1 MLDFLY
7 NFSDNLNAFLRTG
20 QFKTILT
27 TFKWLFTAITLLF
40 IGLSVW
46 LRTKAGFYTDLKI
59 KYSYYFNPKK
69 KEEESLG
76 PNTKELADY
85 WGHLAMRLNYQDEA
99 QWKLAV
105 IESDNFFDYVL
116 RYFHYEGESMAER
129 LQKVPPGVLNNTDDV
144 WRAHRIRNSL
154 VHDPNYHISYKQ
166 AEFVMNTYAR
176 ALKDLKILE

>member
-1 MLDFLY
+1 MDFLY
-7 NFSDNLNAFLRTG
+7 NFSDNLNIFIKTG

-27 TFKWLFTAITLLF
+27 TFRWLFTVITLMF
-40 IGLSVW
+40 IGLSIW
-46 LRTKAGFYTDLKI
+46 LYSKAGFYSDLKL
-59 KYSYYFNPKK
+59 KYSYYLDRKK
-69 KEEESLG
+69 KEEAPAG

-85 WGHLAMRLNYQDEA
+85 WGHLTTRLNYQDEA

-129 LQKVPPGVLNNTDDV
+129 LQKVPPGALSNTDDV

-154 VHDPNYHISYKQ
+154 VHDPNYRISYQQ
-166 AEFVMNTYAR
+166 AEFVMNAYTR
-176 ALKDLKILE
+176 ALKDFKILE